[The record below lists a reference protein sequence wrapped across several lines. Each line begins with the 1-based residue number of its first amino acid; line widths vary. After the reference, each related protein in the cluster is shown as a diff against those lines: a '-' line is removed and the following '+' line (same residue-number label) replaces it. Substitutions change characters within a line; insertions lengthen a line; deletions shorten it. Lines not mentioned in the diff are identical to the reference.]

1 MERQDLG
8 LYFLRRQSGG
18 IEQPMKTDCG
28 CKVRTAAS
36 KVECAHSAKTI
47 TGNDDLT
54 GCNFIKSERKIE
66 DMRQSSTKRRPIGSQ
81 PIHFAKTNI
90 AGSATELLAEQV
102 DNKSVIAK
110 FCKQR
115 TKTDL
120 DLGYAPH
127 VRHQDNT

>member
-54 GCNFIKSERKIE
+54 GCNFIKPERKIE
-66 DMRQSSTKRRPIGSQ
+66 DMGHPPTQRRPIGSQ
-81 PIHFAKTNI
+81 PIHFPKTTLPRTPPELLPQQ
-90 AGSATELLAEQV
+90 SAT
-102 DNKSVIAK
+102 
-110 FCKQR
+110 
-115 TKTDL
+115 
-120 DLGYAPH
+120 
-127 VRHQDNT
+127 